1 MNKGAQIVVG
11 TPGRTLDLIKRKK
24 LKLSTVEY
32 LVLDEADEMLT
43 MGFKDDLDA
52 ILEGTPA
59 EKQTL
64 LFSATMPKEIANIA
78 KKYMKDS
85 VEISAGKKNIGAEN
99 VNHVYYMVNAR
110 DRYLALKRIADINP
124 KIYGIVFCRTR
135 RETKE
140 VAEKLMGDGY
150 NADALHG
157 DLSQAQRDYVMSR
170 FRTKKLQLLV
180 ATDVAARGLDVT
192 DLTHIINYNLPDDL
206 EVYIHRSGRTG
217 RAGKKGISI
226 SIIHSRETG
235 KIRMI
240 QKKVGKTFEHVP
252 VPSGK
257 EICGKQLYN
266 LIDKV
271 EKIEV
276 DESQIEQFLPEIY
289 KKLDW
294 LSREELIQHF
304 VSAEFNRFLAY
315 YKNAP
320 DLNVS
325 SKSDRGDRS
334 DRSSRSRSD
343 RSSNRSDRTERGR
356 SGSRGGDFSR
366 FFINLGTNHDLSTVK
381 LIGIINDN
389 TRSKDIEI
397 GKIDL
402 MKKFSFFEIERKH
415 EEKILKSFDNK
426 KFDGMRISVE
436 LAQAKGESEGK
447 SKEKPRRKFKD
458 KKSDNWSKKR
468 KRK

>member
-1 MNKGAQIVVG
+1 
-11 TPGRTLDLIKRKK
+11 
-24 LKLSTVEY
+24 
-32 LVLDEADEMLT
+32 
-43 MGFKDDLDA
+43 
-52 ILEGTPA
+52 
-59 EKQTL
+59 
-64 LFSATMPKEIANIA
+64 
-78 KKYMKDS
+78 
-85 VEISAGKKNIGAEN
+85 
-99 VNHVYYMVNAR
+99 
-110 DRYLALKRIADINP
+110 
-124 KIYGIVFCRTR
+124 
-135 RETKE
+135 
-140 VAEKLMGDGY
+140 
-150 NADALHG
+150 
-157 DLSQAQRDYVMSR
+157 
-170 FRTKKLQLLV
+170 
-180 ATDVAARGLDVT
+180 
-192 DLTHIINYNLPDDL
+192 
-206 EVYIHRSGRTG
+206 
-217 RAGKKGISI
+217 
-226 SIIHSRETG
+226 
-235 KIRMI
+235 
-240 QKKVGKTFEHVP
+240 
-252 VPSGK
+252 
-257 EICGKQLYN
+257 
-266 LIDKV
+266 
-271 EKIEV
+271 KIEV

-294 LSREELIQHF
+294 LSREELIKHF

-334 DRSSRSRSD
+334 DRSGRSRSE

-426 KFDGMRISVE
+426 KFEGMRISVE
-436 LAQAKGESEGK
+436 LAQAKGESSGK